1 MDFRELASK
10 RISVRGYLPDPV
22 PEETLARLL
31 DTARMAPSAANRQPW
46 HIVVVRD
53 GAMRRAIHDACPRDW
68 LLQAPLILFVG
79 IEPAAAWTRAEDGW
93 NAAETDGA
101 ILMTHLTLAAADLGL
116 GTCWIAAFS
125 PAKLRVALAL
135 PDGIVP
141 YAITPLGRPA
151 DAGRLKQRKRQT
163 DVVHDGKW

>member
-1 MDFRELASK
+1 MDFGELAAK

-22 PEETLARLL
+22 PESVLRRIL

-53 GAMRRAIHDACPRDW
+53 EAARRAVHEAYPRDW
-68 LLQAPLILFVG
+68 LLQAPLILAVCV
-79 IEPAAAWTRAEDGW
+79 EPAAAWTRSEDGW
-93 NAAETDGA
+93 NPAEGDGA
-101 ILMTHLTLAAADLGL
+101 ILMTHLTLAAAEAGL

-125 PAKLRVALAL
+125 PSKLRAALGL

-141 YAITPLGRPA
+141 LALTPLGLPA
-151 DAGRLKQRKRQT
+151 DAGRPKQRKT
-163 DVVHDGKW
+163 LAEIVHDGHW